1 MPHGPH
7 HVCPWYGIW
16 TFDNLLRPLIH
27 DRERIFGTWVRPGMT
42 ALDVGCGAG
51 YFSLGL
57 ARLVGPGGKVIS
69 VDLQPQMLAMLER
82 RARRA
87 GLLDRITRQACTP
100 DSLGLTGVQ
109 ADFAN
114 AFWMV
119 HEVPDPG
126 VLLAEVRNALKSGGR
141 LLVVEPRGHV
151 SAQEFARLLELART
165 LGWDVEATPRIA
177 FSRTALLEK
186 K

>member
-1 MPHGPH
+1 MAHGSH
-7 HVCPWYGIW
+7 RVCPWYGIW

-27 DRERIFGTWVRPGMT
+27 DRERIFGPWVRPGMT
-42 ALDVGCGAG
+42 ALDIGCGAG

-82 RARRA
+82 RAQRA
-87 GLLDRITRQACTP
+87 KLQDRITRQACTP
-100 DSLGLTGVQ
+100 GSLGLSNVQ

-119 HEVPDPG
+119 HEVPDSG

-141 LLVVEPRGHV
+141 LLVAEPRGHV
-151 SAQEFARLLELART
+151 SDKDFANLLEKART
-165 LGWDVEATPRIA
+165 LGWSLEATPRIA
-177 FSRTALLEK
+177 FSRTAVLEK